1 MKGYKG
7 SKTGTGD
14 GMDELWP
21 YLFLYRGR
29 GIPGAK
35 SDVRLRKEKNFK
47 SKQHLNNV
55 TEQFVCKLRLS
66 RRN

>member
-1 MKGYKG
+1 
-7 SKTGTGD
+7 
-14 GMDELWP
+14 MDELWP
-21 YLFLYRGR
+21 YPFLYRER

-35 SDVRLRKEKNFK
+35 SDVRLRKEKSFK